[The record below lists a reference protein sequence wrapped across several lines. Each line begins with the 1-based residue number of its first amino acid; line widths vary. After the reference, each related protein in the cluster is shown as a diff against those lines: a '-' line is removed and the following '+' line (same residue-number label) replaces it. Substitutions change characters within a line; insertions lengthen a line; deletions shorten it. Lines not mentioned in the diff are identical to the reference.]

1 VPTLDALLKSS
12 IAVEAV
18 VTNPDR
24 PAGRGMSP
32 AASPVKARA
41 QEAGIEVLQPRG
53 GRDPALAER
62 LRAQPPEVA
71 TVVAYGHI
79 LPGHLLEIP
88 PLGFVNLHFSMLPRY
103 RGAAPVQRAIMEGAT
118 STGVSIILL
127 TPGMDEGPVLA
138 SRSEEIRPRDTAGS
152 LGERLAL
159 AGADLVP
166 PTIMGYA
173 SGAIQPSAQ
182 EEAEA
187 TYAPKIRPEEA
198 RLDWTHPAP
207 HLYDVVRGLNPEP
220 MAWTTFRGNRLR
232 VLEVGVLSEEEA
244 LPPGALSESGGDAVV
259 GTGEAAVSLV
269 AVQPAGKRVMSGSE
283 WLRGLRLRPGERLE

>member
-1 VPTLDALLKSS
+1 MPTLDALLKSS

-88 PLGFVNLHFSMLPRY
+88 PLGFVNLHFSLLPRY

-138 SRSEEIRPRDTAGS
+138 SRGEEIRPRDTTGS

-159 AGADLVP
+159 AGPTWSRP
-166 PTIMGYA
+166 PSWVMRRGPSSPQRRRRQRRRTPRR
-173 SGAIQPSAQ
+173 SG
-182 EEAEA
+182 
-187 TYAPKIRPEEA
+187 R
-198 RLDWTHPAP
+198 R
-207 HLYDVVRGLNPEP
+207 
-220 MAWTTFRGNRLR
+220 
-232 VLEVGVLSEEEA
+232 
-244 LPPGALSESGGDAVV
+244 
-259 GTGEAAVSLV
+259 
-269 AVQPAGKRVMSGSE
+269 KRVSI
-283 WLRGLRLRPGERLE
+283 GLTRPRTCTTW